1 MKRKEIAEMKARAP
15 RRKMIKRILR
25 LDWLLIVLIAVAW
38 YVVRKKEVWPDI
50 FAFLSVFPFLIVW
63 ALILLFPNDVTFEA
77 QYKKAKGRVN
87 VKESMLFLSLYPY
100 VRLTSHRIILDWPKL
115 LWICVPILL
124 LMLAGFLLRAKKEMK
139 KTWMIAMVVL
149 SLAIYCPSLVGLS
162 NITFDANP
170 PQQISTSIL
179 HKSSRHVRR
188 SGTNYYFGI
197 LIEDEKHSL
206 QVYGDEYRQYEEGDE
221 VEIDLYSGAF
231 GIGYAR
237 LSQ

>member
-15 RRKMIKRILR
+15 RRKMIKRIVWPLVA
-25 LDWLLIVLIAVAW
+25 LVSIAW
-38 YVVRKKEVWPDI
+38 FVVRMKRTWPDI

-63 ALILLFPNDVTFEA
+63 ALMLLFPNDVTFED

-87 VKESMLFLSLYPY
+87 VKLSLLLFACYANM
-100 VRLTSHRIILDWPKL
+100 RLTFHRIILDWPKL
-115 LWICVPILL
+115 LCISAPVLL

-149 SLAIYCPSLVGLS
+149 LLAVYCPALVGLS

-170 PQQISTSIL
+170 PQQISTPIL
-179 HKSSRHVRR
+179 HKTSRYSKYSCRYSFDIV
-188 SGTNYYFGI
+188 
-197 LIEDEKHSL
+197 IEDEKHSL
-206 QVYGDEYRQYEEGDE
+206 KVYRDDYRQYEEGDE

>member
-15 RRKMIKRILR
+15 YRKMIRRIVWPLVA
-25 LDWLLIVLIAVAW
+25 LVSIAW
-38 YVVRKKEVWPDI
+38 FVVRMKRTWPDI

-63 ALILLFPNDVTFEA
+63 ALMLLFPNDVTFED

-87 VKESMLFLSLYPY
+87 VNISLLLFACYANM
-100 VRLTSHRIILDWPKL
+100 RLTFHRIILDWPKL
-115 LWICVPILL
+115 LCISAPVLL

-149 SLAIYCPSLVGLS
+149 LLAVYCPALVGLS

-170 PQQISTSIL
+170 PQQISTPIL